1 MDRTTDPFDDLE
13 RLFDR
18 MSRQF
23 GGLEHQL
30 GTATVSVD
38 VRETP
43 EAFVLTADVPGV
55 EPDDIDLQVSDGR
68 RVEISAERE
77 EAVETDESD
86 ETGHFVTR
94 ERHLETFE
102 RTVTLPEPVDEAA
115 AEASYDAGVLT
126 VTLPKR
132 TVDED
137 GTDIPVS

>member
-18 MSRQF
+18 MSQQF

-30 GTATVSVD
+30 GGATVSVD
-38 VRETP
+38 VRETA
-43 EAFVLTADVPGV
+43 EEFVLTADLPGV
-55 EPDDIDLQVSDGR
+55 EADDIDLQVSDGR
-68 RVEISAERE
+68 RVEIGAERA
-77 EAVETDESD
+77 EAVETEETD

-94 ERHLETFE
+94 ERHRETFE
-102 RTVTLPEPVDEAA
+102 RTVSLPEAVDEEA

-132 TVDED
+132 TVDAD